1 MHRPTLVALACLL
14 ATPVL
19 AQEPWPNAQTQKLEV
34 SALGI
39 TVSVPA
45 PEWIDQAAYDQGYAN
60 ESGIETSWF
69 IGGGFDSRGSS
80 LNVTIQ
86 TIDDWEQGAQ
96 RHSFAYDASSCDTLE
111 YPKPPRIEDVFEF
124 TVICGRDF
132 GTGRG
137 VLYYGQA
144 RRVGEDHV
152 ADVWY
157 VTEVEPFYANNA
169 SSWPMPEAELIAMWE
184 RLRAA
189 ITVNGP

>member
-1 MHRPTLVALACLL
+1 MRILPALVAVLL
-14 ATPVL
+14 TLPAS
-19 AQEPWPNAQTQKLEV
+19 AQDDWPNADTPKLET

-45 PEWIDQAAYDQGYAN
+45 PEWIDQAMADPGQAGDN
-60 ESGIETSWF
+60 GISASWF
-69 IGGGFDSRGSS
+69 IGGGFDARGSS
-80 LNVTIQ
+80 VNVTIQ
-86 TIDDWEQGAQ
+86 PIDSWEQGAQ
-96 RHSFAYDASSCDTLE
+96 RHSFAYDPSSCDTLE
-111 YPKPPRIEDVFEF
+111 YPKPPRIEDIFEF

-144 RRVGEDHV
+144 RRVGKDHV

-157 VTEVEPFYANNA
+157 VTEVDPFYANDPA
-169 SSWPMPEAELIAMWE
+169 SWPMPEAELITMWE

-189 ITVNGP
+189 IIVTGP